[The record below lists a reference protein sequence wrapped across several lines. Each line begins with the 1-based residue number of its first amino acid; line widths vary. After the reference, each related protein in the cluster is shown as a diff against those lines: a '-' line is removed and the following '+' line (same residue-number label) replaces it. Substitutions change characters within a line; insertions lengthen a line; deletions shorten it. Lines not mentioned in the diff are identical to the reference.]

1 MNWPNDFDG
10 AHQVGGVEAG
20 ICRAASDGKNIV
32 VDPPKKIYESPDKGK
47 TIYEREFGSQERR
60 LIKTAV
66 QQQWNI
72 TYKGMKV

>member
-1 MNWPNDFDG
+1 MQQD
-10 AHQVGGVEAG
+10 
-20 ICRAASDGKNIV
+20 K
-32 VDPPKKIYESPDKGK
+32 PKPKIYESPDKGK

-60 LIKTAV
+60 VIKTAV